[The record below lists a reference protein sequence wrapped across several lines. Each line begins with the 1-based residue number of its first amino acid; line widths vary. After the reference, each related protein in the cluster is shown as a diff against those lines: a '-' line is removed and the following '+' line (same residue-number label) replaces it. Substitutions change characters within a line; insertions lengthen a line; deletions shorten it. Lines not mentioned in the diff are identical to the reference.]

1 MRVLCHMGAESSR
14 KRLLFSVLVGFERRA
29 SNGVKRAFYLA
40 TTKKVPRNKVSLKRG
55 VLGTWGRAE
64 DSNRKWE
71 KTEQYKEKLH
81 LEWSMGQKR

>member
-1 MRVLCHMGAESSR
+1 MSHGSGKQSETAAFFV
-14 KRLLFSVLVGFERRA
+14 FVGFERRA

-40 TTKKVPRNKVSLKRG
+40 TTKKVPRNKLSLKRG

-71 KTEQYKEKLH
+71 KTVQYKEKLH